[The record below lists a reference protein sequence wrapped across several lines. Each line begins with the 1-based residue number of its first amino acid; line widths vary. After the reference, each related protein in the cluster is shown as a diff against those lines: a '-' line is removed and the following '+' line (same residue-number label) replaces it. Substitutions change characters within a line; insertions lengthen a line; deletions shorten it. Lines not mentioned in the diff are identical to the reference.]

1 MSFDGVVS
9 SDDASM
15 LHGSAVSDDSRKA
28 ADTAMSGNV
37 VTAAGDTASGI
48 GGYNGVSEGAVSG
61 GLASR
66 LSGLKPVRRIVRSG
80 MGGSD
85 EFRFRISIARGNGDA
100 ASEAYLSVVDN
111 AGNETIPDRGRVSA
125 AAGRLLDAMAEV
137 RSGSGFM
144 LGWEGV
150 DNNMS
155 LTRYP
160 MLGQLLMECNN
171 IEVDGRGPVAVRR
184 DMWRLRLTLDRVKGE
199 DGATLR
205 FEPVL
210 TMLSDGGEEPGDD
223 AGMSRGVRPEMILSR
238 QIVLDGNELCGV
250 ADLGENFNATGM
262 FLDRIPAAGLNQWL
276 SLFFTYIDNVEVWL
290 DGRPVE
296 WGSHEVGYVPAIV
309 FTKVDADRS
318 LNMEVARVLPGID
331 FNLQRRL
338 QLTAVA
344 VDDADGRPMICRTLP
359 YARHEAE
366 ADADDVDGKLRY
378 YTPSRAAYKN
388 VYRDGTFFIVPPEI
402 AGPFLLHGLPSLL
415 RDFSLIGS
423 EKLREYKI
431 QPVFP
436 KIKVRMS
443 SGINFLDT
451 EASVSVGD
459 EKIGLPELLN
469 QYREQRFVMLSDGNR
484 GILDD
489 RYMRRLQRIFKVE
502 GKGDEAAV
510 KVSYFDIPEIEALL
524 QEGVEGEA
532 PQHYREFLEGF
543 NALGSRALPLT
554 RLNAELRPYQLEGV
568 KWMAYL
574 GENGM
579 GGCLADDMGLGKT
592 VQTIALLTMVY
603 GTSHPEDAPR
613 RRGRPR
619 KQGGART
626 EAERNVAP
634 SLLVMP
640 KSLIFNWESEIKRF
654 APWLRTYTYYAAER
668 DIDEACK
675 ADVVITTYGMLR
687 NDIDTLRR
695 CRWEYVVLDES
706 QNIKNMDSQTAKAA
720 SILKANHRLAL
731 SGTPMENNIM
741 ELYSLFRFLNPGML
755 GDPADFSRR
764 YAVPIENEADAD
776 AMTALRR
783 KIYPFMLRR
792 LKRDVLT
799 ELPDLTEQTI
809 YTEMEPAH
817 ARFYEERRLYYQ
829 GLINK
834 SIEQDGVQKSQFV
847 IFQALSELRRI
858 ASIPNVLTDGTVTS
872 PKLDPLVETIS
883 EAAANGHKS
892 VVFFNFIAGIE
903 LVGERLE
910 RLGIDYATMTGSTG
924 DRRSVIRRFQTDPEC
939 RVLLLTL
946 KVGGVGL
953 NLTAA
958 DTVFIYEPWWN
969 RAAEKQAIDRLHR
982 MGQKM
987 KVTSY
992 SMITRNTIEE
1002 RIRQLQERKAEL
1014 FDGLVSAD
1022 PTLSKQISQEDI
1034 NFILS

>member
-1 MSFDGVVS
+1 MAEKNNKGIS
-9 SDDASM
+9 SGDA
-15 LHGSAVSDDSRKA
+15 AP
-28 ADTAMSGNV
+28 
-37 VTAAGDTASGI
+37 
-48 GGYNGVSEGAVSG
+48 SEGVLSA

-66 LSGLKPVRRIVRSG
+66 LTSLKPVTRVVRSG
-80 MGGSD
+80 AVGSD
-85 EFRFRISIARGNGDA
+85 EFRFRISLVRSQSDA
-100 ASEAYLSVVDN
+100 TSEAYLSVVDKD
-111 AGNETIPDRGRVSA
+111 GNECFPARAHVSA

-144 LGWEGV
+144 LGWEGA
-150 DNNMS
+150 DSNMS

-160 MLGQLLMECNN
+160 MLGSLLLDCSN
-171 IEVDGRGPVAVRR
+171 IEVEGVGQVAVRR
-184 DMWRLRLTLDRVKGE
+184 DLRRLRLTLDRIKND

-205 FEPVL
+205 FEPALEMV
-210 TMLSDGGEEPGDD
+210 SDGGEDPGED
-223 AGMSRGVRPEMILSR
+223 GGTIRPVRPEMILSK
-238 QIVLDGNELCGV
+238 QIVLEGNALCPV
-250 ADLGENFNATGM
+250 ADLGENFSAIGM

-296 WGSHEVGYVPAIV
+296 WSGHEAGYVPAIV

-331 FNLQRRL
+331 FNLQSRL

-344 VDDADGRPMICRTLP
+344 VDDADGRPVICRTLP
-359 YARHEAE
+359 YDRHDAE
-366 ADADDVDGKLRY
+366 ADADDVETKLRY

-436 KIKVRMS
+436 KISVRMSS

-451 EASVSVGD
+451 EASVSIGD

-489 RYMRRLQRIFKVE
+489 RYMRRLQRIFRVE
-502 GKGDEAAV
+502 GSGKEAGV

-524 QEGVEGEA
+524 QSGLEGEA

-543 NALGSRALPLT
+543 NALGSKQLPLP
-554 RLNAELRPYQLEGV
+554 RLNAVLRPYQLEGV

-592 VQTIALLTMVY
+592 VQTIALLTLVY
-603 GTSHPEDAPR
+603 GESRQADAPR

-619 KQGGART
+619 KNESPTA
-626 EAERNVAP
+626 ARNVAP

-654 APWLRTYTYYAAER
+654 APWLRTYTYYAADR

-675 ADVVITTYGMLR
+675 ADIVITTYGMLR

-695 CRWEYVVLDES
+695 CSWEYVVLDES
-706 QNIKNMDSQTAKAA
+706 QNIKNMESQTAKAA
-720 SILKANHRLAL
+720 FILQAAHRLAL

-764 YAVPIENEADAD
+764 YAVPIQNEADTD
-776 AMTALRR
+776 AMTSLRR

-809 YTEMEPAH
+809 YTEMEAAH

-858 ASIPNVLTDGTVTS
+858 ASIPNVLTDGTLTS

-910 RLGIDYATMTGSTG
+910 RLGIDYAVMTGSTG

-992 SMITRNTIEE
+992 SMITRGTIEE
-1002 RIRQLQERKAEL
+1002 RIRQLQERKSEL

-1022 PTLSKQISQEDI
+1022 STLSKQISQEEI